1 MRRLLREN
9 APCALAALAG
19 SALLAWLG
27 LKSFVWSD
35 YELELLPSVQAL
47 THGDLHRFLALAPV
61 YGGSLIERSPA
72 ILLPGLWGGGQLAV
86 YRALAAPGLLAC
98 ALLAVLLVAGMRRA
112 GASRL
117 ARGTVVALCVCN
129 PVSLIALEYG
139 HSEELLGGALC
150 IFAVLLAARP
160 DLQRRGAL
168 LAGLALGLAIADKQ
182 WAIVAAPAVL
192 LAVPTGLRRWCLPAA
207 AISAGCVLAPLLL
220 AGSGGFTTAT
230 VNVAGGVPTSLFEP
244 WQVWWFLGHH
254 GLVPNPEGA
263 ARAGYRIGPSWVE
276 RYSRDLVV
284 AGAGAIGAAA
294 WAGLSGGRAARSSG
308 RLDAQGALCAL
319 SLLLLAR
326 CLLDTWD
333 ALYYPLPFLLALT
346 AWESTRSP
354 LRPPLLALI
363 ASALVWLLVEV
374 LHSRLS
380 GDAQSALFLAWSVPL
395 AAWLAW
401 RLRAYVRAAAAAAK
415 TSQATTV
422 SSLVRP
428 VSTSRPSGRTTT
440 RSSMRT
446 PSVSGR

>member
-1 MRRLLREN
+1 MRRALREN

-27 LKSFVWSD
+27 LKSFLWSD

-72 ILLPGLWGGGQLAV
+72 ILLPGLWGGGQPAV

-117 ARGTVVALCVCN
+117 AKGTVVALCVCN

-160 DLQRRGAL
+160 GLRRRGAL

-192 LAVPTGLRRWCLPAA
+192 LALPAGLRRWCLLAA
-207 AISAGCVLAPLLL
+207 ALSAGCVLAPLLL

-230 VNVAGGVPTSLFEP
+230 VNVAGGAATTLFEP

-254 GLVPNPEGA
+254 GLVPNPAGA
-263 ARAGYRIGPSWVE
+263 LRVGYRIGPAWVE

-294 WAGLSGGRAARSSG
+294 WAGLSRGRAARSSG

-319 SLLLLAR
+319 CLLLLAR

-346 AWESTRSP
+346 AWESTRQP

-363 ASALVWLLVEV
+363 AGALVWLFVEV

-395 AAWLAW
+395 AVWLAW
-401 RLRAYVRAAAAAAK
+401 RLGAYVRAAATAQ
-415 TSQATTV
+415 SPQATTV
-422 SSLVRP
+422 SSLGRP
-428 VSTSRPSGRTTT
+428 VRTSRPSGRTTT